1 VSSLEAVSGEAAPQR
16 ILVIKLGAL
25 GDFVQALGPMQAIRA
40 AHPGARIAL
49 LTTPPFVALAEQCPW
64 FDEVIPDPRPRLR
77 NLAGWIAL
85 RRRLRA
91 GRFDRVYDLQTSDRT
106 GWYYRLMAP
115 GKRPDWSGVV
125 PGALRHANPAR
136 DRMHTLDRQAE
147 QLAAAGIARVPPPD
161 LYWVEADLARF
172 DLPRRF
178 VLLVPGASAHRPAK
192 RWPAERF
199 AALARDIAARG
210 AKPVV
215 VGVAAEKPL
224 AAAICGR
231 CHEARDLTGETSL
244 LELFAL
250 ARRASGAVGNDSGPM
265 HVAAAAGAP
274 SVVLFS
280 SESDPALCAPRGP
293 SVIVIRRPELTGLGV
308 AEVAGALKLR

>member
-1 VSSLEAVSGEAAPQR
+1 MSLQEAANGASAVQR
-16 ILVIKLGAL
+16 ILIIKLGAL

-40 AHPGARIAL
+40 AHPDAHIAL
-49 LTTPPFVALAEQCPW
+49 LTAPSFVELADQCPW
-64 FDEVIPDPRPRLR
+64 FDEVIADSRPPFRKI
-77 NLAGWIAL
+77 GSWYAL

-106 GWYYRLMAP
+106 GWYWRLLGP
-115 GKRPDWSGVV
+115 GRRPEWSGIV
-125 PGALRHANPAR
+125 PGPLRHANPAR
-136 DRMHTLDRQAE
+136 DQMHTIDRQAE
-147 QLAAAGIARVPPPD
+147 QLAIAGIARVPPPD
-161 LYWVEADLARF
+161 LYWVEADIGRF

-178 VLLVPGASAHRPAK
+178 VLLVPGASAHRLAK

-199 AALARDIAARG
+199 AALARDVAARG

-215 VGVAAEKPL
+215 VGVAAEKAL

-231 CHEARDLTGETSL
+231 CQEARDLTGETSL
-244 LELFAL
+244 IELFAL

-265 HVAAAAGAP
+265 HVAAAAGTP

-280 SESDPALCAPRGP
+280 SESDPALCAPRG
-293 SVIVIRRPELTGLGV
+293 SGVVFIRRPELTGLSV
-308 AEVAGALKLR
+308 TEVSGALKLR